1 MVVPDGGDFLGYALA
16 GVSSASFSTTTM
28 LPKFI
33 LDDDHSLTNAI
44 RPEKDHKVGQ
54 ENNMSPS
61 HDTACGGGG
70 GGASSSSLMNT
81 REMQKA
87 AAVLEVEEEKKIKAT
102 AAVTVK
108 EEYDDDG
115 VDGLDELKE
124 GEGGGTSS
132 SYLMNTREMQKAAAV
147 LEVEEEK
154 KIKATAVTVKEEVD
168 DDGVDSLN
176 ELKGGEGGG
185 NNKND
190 NGISSS
196 SCSSLDLPKPMEGLQ
211 EAGPPPFLKKTFEM
225 VEDPET
231 DETVSWSENRDSFI
245 VWESHD
251 FSKNLLP
258 KYFKHSNFSSFIR
271 QLNTYGFK
279 KIDPD
284 RWEFANEG
292 FHGGKKHLLKSIK
305 RRSRYNKQQSGPV
318 TGVNDSTKPGLEAE
332 LEILKDDQDDLRLE
346 ILKIRQ
352 QQQESQTQLSAVEE
366 RLQAAECKQLQ
377 MFIFCTK
384 ASSSPG
390 FIQQLIQKRK
400 QQGKLDGIEFC
411 KKRRLLQTHLPE
423 SFHDAVDTNQ
433 GVNCRNHAREQQAT
447 MRTEFSEILTEDVET
462 CQISKVFPAPLSDE
476 FCCPILQDH
485 NANIMCETNTQ
496 AAYNLMS
503 ERLLDDGSVIE
514 DLVDEEVDVNDSKLY
529 LELEDLIGMP
539 RTWGGFATELVGH
552 PAGCVG
558 SIP

>member
-16 GVSSASFSTTTM
+16 GVSSASFSTTTV
-28 LPKFI
+28 LPKLI

-44 RPEKDHKVGQ
+44 KPQKDHKVVQ

-61 HDTACGGGG
+61 HDNACSGGG
-70 GGASSSSLMNT
+70 GGASSSSLMNTKEIQKAAAVLEVEEEDKKIKATAVTVKEDDDDDGVDSLGELKGGEGGGASSSSTSLMNT

-87 AAVLEVEEEKKIKAT
+87 AAVLEVE
-102 AAVTVK
+102 
-108 EEYDDDG
+108 
-115 VDGLDELKE
+115 
-124 GEGGGTSS
+124 
-132 SYLMNTREMQKAAAV
+132 
-147 LEVEEEK
+147 VEEEK
-154 KIKATAVTVKEEVD
+154 KIKATAVAVKEEDD

-176 ELKGGEGGG
+176 ELKGGEGGCSH
-185 NNKND
+185 KND

-196 SCSSLDLPKPMEGLQ
+196 SCSFVDLPKPMEGLH
-211 EAGPPPFLKKTFEM
+211 EAGPPPFLKKLFEM

-231 DETVSWSENRDSFI
+231 DETVSWSKNRESFI

-292 FHGGKKHLLKSIK
+292 FHGDKKHLLKNIK
-305 RRSRYNKQQSGPV
+305 RRSRYNKQQSGTV

-332 LEILKDDQDDLRLE
+332 LEILKDDQDVLRLE

-352 QQQESQTQLSAVEE
+352 QQLESQTQLSAVEE
-366 RLQAAECKQLQ
+366 RIQAAECKQLQ

-384 ASSSPG
+384 ASRSPG
-390 FIQQLIQKRK
+390 FVQQLIQKRK

-423 SFHDAVDTNQ
+423 NFPAAVDINQ
-433 GVNCRNHAREQQAT
+433 SFSCRNLAREQQAT
-447 MRTEFSEILTEDVET
+447 MQTELTEILTEDVET
-462 CQISKVFPAPLSDE
+462 CQMSKVFPAPLSDE
-476 FCCPILQDH
+476 FCYPILQDR

-503 ERLLDDGSVIE
+503 ERLLDDGSLIE

-552 PAGCVG
+552 PAG
-558 SIP
+558 

>member
-1 MVVPDGGDFLGYALA
+1 MDSVPPHYQTHTPSSTESLKMVVPDGGDFLGYALA

-54 ENNMSPS
+54 ENNISPS
-61 HDTACGGGG
+61 HDTACRGGGR
-70 GGASSSSLMNT
+70 GASSSSLMNT

-87 AAVLEVEEEKKIKAT
+87 AAVLEQSRSKKK
-102 AAVTVK
+102 
-108 EEYDDDG
+108 YDDDG

-124 GEGGGTSS
+124 GEGGRTSS
-132 SYLMNTREMQKAAAV
+132 SSLMNTREMLKAAAV

-154 KIKATAVTVKEEVD
+154 KIEATAVTVKEEVD

-176 ELKGGEGGG
+176 EFKGGEGGS

-196 SCSSLDLPKPMEGLQ
+196 SCSSLDLPKPMEGLH

-400 QQGKLDGIEFC
+400 QQGIEFC

-433 GVNCRNHAREQQAT
+433 VVNCRNHAREQQAT
-447 MRTEFSEILTEDVET
+447 MRTELSEILTEDVET
-462 CQISKVFPAPLSDE
+462 CQNFEK
-476 FCCPILQDH
+476 
-485 NANIMCETNTQ
+485 
-496 AAYNLMS
+496 
-503 ERLLDDGSVIE
+503 RLLDDGSVIE

>member
-28 LPKFI
+28 LPKLI

-44 RPEKDHKVGQ
+44 RLDKDHKVGQ

-61 HDTACGGGG
+61 HDTACRGGG

-81 REMQKA
+81 REMQKE

-102 AAVTVK
+102 AVTVK

-147 LEVEEEK
+147 LKVEEEK
-154 KIKATAVTVKEEVD
+154 KIEATEVTVKEEVD

-366 RLQAAECKQLQ
+366 RIQAAECKQLQ

-447 MRTEFSEILTEDVET
+447 MRTELSEILTEDVET
-462 CQISKVFPAPLSDE
+462 CQISKRG
-476 FCCPILQDH
+476 
-485 NANIMCETNTQ
+485 
-496 AAYNLMS
+496 YW
-503 ERLLDDGSVIE
+503 DDGSVIE